1 MKQRYMDFVPT
12 AKRQAGQIS
21 PARRMV
27 TATGTTPVKRVAGR
41 VTSTKNEPEGVR
53 PMVANAEMRT
63 KSGMARASVSSAR
76 TTTPSARARAVNSV
90 TTRQAKVIKPVGTKV
105 KATTKPVA
113 ARVTRPRMAARPAD
127 MVEGVKTADAATGTE
142 VKQKEEK
149 TKKTEEKPKGLKR
162 FSLRRSEK
170 KAEKKPA
177 LGEVE
182 DWSNRFVN
190 TNVPKRPLADANQTK
205 RGVATTQTRRATVK
219 ETNQMRRGAI
229 PAASGPMTRANKMM
243 VAGASGGRNFVYPQ
257 KIEKRPLSG
266 TNVYGKKPMVT
277 KPMSKEEPKGPVTII
292 SKPEKQNHVG
302 IIVAII
308 LTIILGAAAGTVAF
322 LILPK

>member
-27 TATGTTPVKRVAGR
+27 TTTGTAPLKRVAGC

-53 PMVANAEMRT
+53 PMVASAEMRT
-63 KSGMARASVSSAR
+63 KSGVARASASSAR
-76 TTTPSARARAVNSV
+76 TTTPSSRARAVNSV
-90 TTRQAKVIKPVGTKV
+90 TTRQAKIIKPVGTKV

-113 ARVTRPRMAARPAD
+113 ARVTRPQTATRP
-127 MVEGVKTADAATGTE
+127 ADAATGTE

-162 FSLRRSEK
+162 FSLRRGEK
-170 KAEKKPA
+170 KAEKKPM

-205 RGVATTQTRRATVK
+205 RGVATTQTRRAAVK